1 MTKHVSLILLPT
13 NCPAIKPSYQKLY
26 PNNPFIMSS
35 SEVFRKTNP
44 NPTLF
49 VTPKFGLSGDQIKPD
64 KCVILNP
71 LIAEEKREDK
81 KIS

>member
-1 MTKHVSLILLPT
+1 
-13 NCPAIKPSYQKLY
+13 
-26 PNNPFIMSS
+26 MSS

>member
-1 MTKHVSLILLPT
+1 
-13 NCPAIKPSYQKLY
+13 
-26 PNNPFIMSS
+26 MSS

-49 VTPKFGLSGDQIKPD
+49 GTPKFGLSSDQIKPD
-64 KCVILNP
+64 KCVILNT